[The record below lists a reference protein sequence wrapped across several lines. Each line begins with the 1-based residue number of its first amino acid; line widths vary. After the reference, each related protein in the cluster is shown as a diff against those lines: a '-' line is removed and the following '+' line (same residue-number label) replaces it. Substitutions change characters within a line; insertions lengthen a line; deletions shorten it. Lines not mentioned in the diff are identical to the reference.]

1 MLKLFNIMKILII
14 LFLDVE
20 DIIDIMILDIK
31 DRINNIMINNII

>member
-14 LFLDVE
+14 LILDDE

>member
-14 LFLDVE
+14 LILDVE
-20 DIIDIMILDIK
+20 DIIYIMILDIK